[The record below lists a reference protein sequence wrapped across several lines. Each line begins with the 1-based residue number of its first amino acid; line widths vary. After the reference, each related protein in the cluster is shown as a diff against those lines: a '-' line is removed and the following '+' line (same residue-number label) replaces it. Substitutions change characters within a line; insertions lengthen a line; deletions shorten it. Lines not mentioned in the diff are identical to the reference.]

1 MLPNKMRGVRRAND
15 RRVLN
20 GSFSVLRSGA
30 LSRDLP
36 EKYGLYTACYNCFVR
51 WQGAGIWDQT
61 MEALAAVRVHQKGS
75 L

>member
-1 MLPNKMRGVRRAND
+1 MLSKKMRGVRRANN

-36 EKYGLYTACYNCFVR
+36 EKYGLYTACYNRFVR
-51 WQGAGIWDQT
+51 WRRAGIWDQT